1 MSALP
6 AAHAARLLA
15 TARGATA
22 AAALGASRQVAAA
35 GPPPLAPIARRCLVG
50 GGRRRPAAVERA
62 TRAATPWAAGL
73 PAATSAGPRR
83 GLAAVAGAPPP
94 PPPPSAPAGGAG
106 EEPPPPPTPAPL
118 PATPAG
124 RRAPAVVP
132 VVSAAPDV
140 KKDEGDGSSPSP
152 PPPGGNDDLL
162 ADDEEGGD
170 GVDGDE
176 SPPSAAAADGP
187 TPLGPPEPDVG
198 IPMEELTPAR
208 VVSELSRHIVGQDAA
223 KRAMAVALRNR
234 WRRLQ
239 LPPKLREEVQPKNI
253 LMIGPTGVGKSEIAR
268 RMAKLVDAPFCKAEA
283 TKFTEVGFYGR
294 DCESVIKDL
303 VDSALALVKARRRRR
318 MRARLAQLVE
328 DRILEELVGRD
339 TNETTVKQMRAILRQ
354 GGLENQEIDVD
365 TSAPSRSGTGL
376 GGGGGGPGAGGVP
389 VVALGTGLGGGGGG
403 GGAADMSDALTR
415 FFSLGPGGGRKRKMK
430 IKDARVV
437 IEELEAEKLLTDG
450 NLAKE
455 AIEAVEEHGIVVID
469 EIDKVASPAGS
480 RHGADASAEGVQR
493 DLLPLIE
500 GTTVTTKHGNVRT
513 DHILFVAAGA
523 FHSCRPSDLMA
534 ELQGRLPIRV
544 ELSGLTE
551 ADLYRILTEPEAN
564 LIVQAV
570 EMLATEG
577 VTLTLDEAA
586 VREVAAVAAAVNG
599 SVENI
604 GARRLHTVMERLL
617 EEVSFTAPEL
627 KGESVTVGV
636 DMVRERLGDMMKT
649 QDLSKFIL

>member
-6 AAHAARLLA
+6 AAHAARLLVA
-15 TARGATA
+15 ARGATVA
-22 AAALGASRQVAAA
+22 AASAASRQGAAP
-35 GPPPLAPIARRCLVG
+35 GRPPLSPIARRCLAG
-50 GGRRRPAAVERA
+50 DGSGRSASVERV
-62 TRAATPWAAGL
+62 TRVASSWVAGL
-73 PAATSAGPRR
+73 SATSAGSRR

-94 PPPPSAPAGGAG
+94 PPSVPPGGTGDASPALPTAP
-106 EEPPPPPTPAPL
+106 P
-118 PATPAG
+118 PATPVG
-124 RRAPAVVP
+124 RRTPAVVP
-132 VVSAAPDV
+132 VVCAAPDV
-140 KKDEGDGSSPSP
+140 KKDESDDALPPAP
-152 PPPGGNDDLL
+152 PPDGDDVPTVD
-162 ADDEEGGD
+162 DDED
-170 GVDGDE
+170 RDSVDDE
-176 SPPSAAAADGP
+176 KSPPSAAAADGP

-239 LPPKLREEVQPKNI
+239 LPPGLREEVQPKNI

-318 MRARLAQLVE
+318 MRVRLAQLVE

-365 TSAPSRSGTGL
+365 TSAPSRGGAGL

-389 VVALGTGLGGGGGG
+389 VVALGTGLGGGGGGG

-617 EEVSFTAPEL
+617 EEVSFTAPDL
-627 KGESVTVGV
+627 KGESVSIGV
-636 DMVRERLGDMMKT
+636 DVVRERLGDMMKT

>member
-1 MSALP
+1 MSTLP

-15 TARGATA
+15 TARGVT
-22 AAALGASRQVAAA
+22 VAAA
-35 GPPPLAPIARRCLVG
+35 SASLRHVAAPARAPLAPIARRCLTG
-50 GGRRRPAAVERA
+50 GGGGRPAAVERI
-62 TRAATPWAAGL
+62 TRVASSWGAGL
-73 PAATSAGPRR
+73 PATSAGPCR
-83 GLAAVAGAPPP
+83 GLAAAAGSPPS
-94 PPPPSAPAGGAG
+94 PPSASPGGSGDESPA
-106 EEPPPPPTPAPL
+106 PPTPPP

-132 VVSAAPDV
+132 VVSAVPDA
-140 KKDEGDGSSPSP
+140 KKDESDGAPPPAPPPDSDDDPIVDDDEDGDG
-152 PPPGGNDDLL
+152 
-162 ADDEEGGD
+162 ADDEK
-170 GVDGDE
+170 
-176 SPPSAAAADGP
+176 SPPSPSAADGP

-239 LPPKLREEVQPKNI
+239 LPPGLREEVQPKNI

-318 MRARLAQLVE
+318 MRVRLAQLVE

-365 TSAPSRSGTGL
+365 TSAPSRGGAGL

-389 VVALGTGLGGGGGG
+389 VVALGTGLGGSGGGGG

-617 EEVSFTAPEL
+617 EEVSFTAPDL
-627 KGESVTVGV
+627 KGESVTIGV
-636 DMVRERLGDMMKT
+636 DVVRERLGDMMKT

>member
-1 MSALP
+1 
-6 AAHAARLLA
+6 
-15 TARGATA
+15 
-22 AAALGASRQVAAA
+22 
-35 GPPPLAPIARRCLVG
+35 
-50 GGRRRPAAVERA
+50 
-62 TRAATPWAAGL
+62 
-73 PAATSAGPRR
+73 
-83 GLAAVAGAPPP
+83 
-94 PPPPSAPAGGAG
+94 
-106 EEPPPPPTPAPL
+106 
-118 PATPAG
+118 
-124 RRAPAVVP
+124 
-132 VVSAAPDV
+132 
-140 KKDEGDGSSPSP
+140 
-152 PPPGGNDDLL
+152 
-162 ADDEEGGD
+162 
-170 GVDGDE
+170 
-176 SPPSAAAADGP
+176 
-187 TPLGPPEPDVG
+187 
-198 IPMEELTPAR
+198 
-208 VVSELSRHIVGQDAA
+208 
-223 KRAMAVALRNR
+223 
-234 WRRLQ
+234 
-239 LPPKLREEVQPKNI
+239 
-253 LMIGPTGVGKSEIAR
+253 
-268 RMAKLVDAPFCKAEA
+268 
-283 TKFTEVGFYGR
+283 
-294 DCESVIKDL
+294 
-303 VDSALALVKARRRRR
+303 
-318 MRARLAQLVE
+318 
-328 DRILEELVGRD
+328 
-339 TNETTVKQMRAILRQ
+339 
-354 GGLENQEIDVD
+354 
-365 TSAPSRSGTGL
+365 
-376 GGGGGGPGAGGVP
+376 
-389 VVALGTGLGGGGGG
+389 
-403 GGAADMSDALTR
+403 MSDALTR

-617 EEVSFTAPEL
+617 EEVSFTAPDL
-627 KGESVTVGV
+627 KGESVTIGV
-636 DMVRERLGDMMKT
+636 DVVRERLGDMMKT